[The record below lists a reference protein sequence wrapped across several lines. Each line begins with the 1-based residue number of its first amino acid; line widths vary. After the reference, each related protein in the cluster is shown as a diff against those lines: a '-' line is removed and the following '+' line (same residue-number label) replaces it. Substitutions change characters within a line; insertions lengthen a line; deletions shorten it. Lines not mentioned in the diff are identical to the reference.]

1 MNGQRR
7 AVYFAC
13 GDCWL
18 VGVVDFPAVPKPRGV
33 LVVTGG
39 PQYRVGSHRHFVL
52 MAQELAA
59 CGIPVMRFDYRG
71 MGDSEGDPRDFE
83 RVDDDLDAAIA
94 EFFKLLPA
102 MKELVLWGLC
112 DGATA
117 AACHAA
123 RDPRVAGLVMLNPWV
138 RTEQGHAR
146 ATLRHYYVQRLLERG
161 FWRKLA
167 GGTLHIGRTVHSVI
181 ELAAAA
187 TQRPSTG
194 EGAKS
199 APSLPQRLHRAL
211 SEFPGRILIVLS
223 GADLGARE
231 FSALPDHHPH
241 WRKLLDGPRVQLSH
255 VPHANHTFSSKHWRA
270 DVSAACL
277 AWIAS
282 W

>member
-1 MNGQRR
+1 MNGERR
-7 AVYFAC
+7 AVYFSC
-13 GDCWL
+13 RDCWL
-18 VGVVDFPAVPKPRGV
+18 VGIVDVPAAPKPRGV

-59 CGIPVMRFDYRG
+59 SGIPVMRFDYRG
-71 MGDSEGDPRDFE
+71 MGDSEGELRNFE
-83 RVDDDLDAAIA
+83 QLDDDLDAAIA

-117 AACHAA
+117 AACHAV

-146 ATLRHYYVQRLLERG
+146 ATLRHYYAQRLMERG
-161 FWRKLA
+161 LWRKLA
-167 GGTLHIGRTVHSVI
+167 SGTLHIGRTLNSVI

-187 TQRPSTG
+187 RQRP
-194 EGAKS
+194 AAD

-211 SEFPGRILIVLS
+211 SGFQGRILIVLS

-231 FSALPDHHPH
+231 FSALPAQHPH
-241 WRKLLDGPRVQLSH
+241 WRKLLDAPRVQLRQ
-255 VPHANHTFSSKHWRA
+255 VAHANHTFSSKLWRA
-270 DVSAACL
+270 EVSAACL
-277 AWIAS
+277 DWIAS